1 MVTKLVVQWIA
12 LYPSSV
18 LAKILMVTK
27 RMDHEPTGQE
37 GSVLA
42 KILMVTK
49 QDALHGFVEM
59 SSVLAKILTV
69 TKHIQIAYGTCTCS
83 VLAKILMVTKLLSYV
98 LSISPEFCSSKNP
111 YGNKT
116 RGFMFQTA

>member
-1 MVTKLVVQWIA
+1 
-12 LYPSSV
+12 
-18 LAKILMVTK
+18 
-27 RMDHEPTGQE
+27 MDHEPTGQE

-59 SSVLAKILTV
+59 SSVLAKILMV

-83 VLAKILMVTKLLSYV
+83 VLAKILMVTKQESLMR
-98 LSISPEFCSSKNP
+98 FH
-111 YGNKT
+111 
-116 RGFMFQTA
+116 

>member
-1 MVTKLVVQWIA
+1 MVTKQLLPPFIHER
-12 LYPSSV
+12 SSV

-27 RMDHEPTGQE
+27 LRPFQNLESF

-49 QDALHGFVEM
+49 PDVPMLV
-59 SSVLAKILTV
+59 TV
-69 TKHIQIAYGTCTCS
+69 W
-83 VLAKILMVTKLLSYV
+83 L
-98 LSISPEFCSSKNP
+98 FCSSKNP

-116 RGFMFQTA
+116 VIKAVKAGI